1 MFRRNNHLSKVVRNR
16 RLAAE
21 SLENR
26 SMMAANVFGF
36 ASGLQ
41 VCPLAGNGP
50 LEPLVVDTLE
60 VATHDQELRVHY
72 GNFDRPKV
80 KINELQDRSG
90 GMQPAATTNLETK
103 SDLRL
108 DTATLDRGSQVPVC
122 TMRDRV
128 ISPVID

>member
-26 SMMAANVFGF
+26 SMMAANVFGI

-41 VCPLAGNGP
+41 VCPLAETGSLETPVVDP
-50 LEPLVVDTLE
+50 LEVG
-60 VATHDQELRVHY
+60 THDQELRIHY
-72 GNFDRPKV
+72 GNFDRPKAV
-80 KINELQDRSG
+80 INDLLERSG
-90 GMQPAATTNLETK
+90 GLQPAANTNLETK

-128 ISPVID
+128 ISPLID

>member
-1 MFRRNNHLSKVVRNR
+1 MFRRNNHVSKVMRNR

-26 SMMAANVFGF
+26 SMMAANVFGI

-41 VCPLAGNGP
+41 VCPLAETGSLDTPLVDP
-50 LEPLVVDTLE
+50 LEVG
-60 VATHDQELRVHY
+60 THDQELRVHY

-80 KINELQDRSG
+80 RIHELQDRSG
-90 GMQPAATTNLETK
+90 GMQPAASTNLETK

-108 DTATLDRGSQVPVC
+108 DTATLDRSSQVPVC